1 MEGKVSV
8 GETLRETFAVYRAH
22 AGVLLPLAFWLFL
35 ISAVAEALTLH
46 VLALFW
52 LAPVVGLTVVTLYQ
66 GTVVRLVQ
74 DLQDGHRDS
83 SVQDLMRSVLPVF
96 WPLLGAAFVVAFG
109 VIGGL
114 VLLVA
119 PGLYLLA
126 MWAVVAPVIVVERC
140 RVFDGLGRSRQL
152 VRGNGWPVLGAVLV
166 GFLIGAVASL
176 GLSHLA
182 EAIFDGEIVHLV
194 FRVLAQTLAAPIA
207 ALIASVLY
215 FRLLEIHARRPATPA
230 ADDLPPRL
238 PTGLA
243 EGSVPQQP
251 GDGLG

>member
-1 MEGKVSV
+1 MESKVSV
-8 GETLRETFAVYRAH
+8 GETFRETFAIYRAH

-35 ISAVAEALTLH
+35 VAAIVEAVTLN

-52 LAPVVGLTVVTLYQ
+52 LAPVVSLTVATLYQ

-74 DLQDGHRDS
+74 DVQDGRRDS
-83 SVQDLMRSVLPVF
+83 SVPDLMRSILPVF
-96 WPLLGAAFVVAFG
+96 WPLLGAAFVVALG
-109 VIGGL
+109 VMGGL
-114 VLLVA
+114 ILLVA

-126 MWAVVAPVIVVERC
+126 MWAVVAPVIVVERR
-140 RVFDGLGRSRQL
+140 RVFDGLGRSRHL

-182 EAIFDGEIVHLV
+182 GAIFDGEIVHLV
-194 FRVLAQTLAAPIA
+194 FRVLAQTLAAPIS

-215 FRLLEIHARRPATPA
+215 FRLLEIAQQRPATPA
-230 ADDLPPRL
+230 AEDLPPRL
-238 PTGLA
+238 P
-243 EGSVPQQP
+243 S
-251 GDGLG
+251 